1 MRTVLDTNVLISALI
16 ARGTPFKL
24 LDVLLKGRHTII
36 VSRPII
42 EEFSAVAAEERIRRY
57 VTAEDAA
64 SFLRTLVIRGIV
76 VREKSRFRILKG
88 PDDLILRTAC
98 DGKADLI
105 VTGDK
110 HLLEL
115 GYFRGI
121 RIATVSEAL
130 QMVAKVTSHA

>member
-24 LDVLLKGRHTII
+24 LDALLKGRHTII

-57 VTAEDAA
+57 VTTEDAA
-64 SFLRTLVIRGIV
+64 SFLRTLVMRGIV
-76 VREKSRFRILKG
+76 VREKSRFRIFKG

-115 GYFRGI
+115 GHFRGI

-130 QMVAKVTSHA
+130 QMVAK